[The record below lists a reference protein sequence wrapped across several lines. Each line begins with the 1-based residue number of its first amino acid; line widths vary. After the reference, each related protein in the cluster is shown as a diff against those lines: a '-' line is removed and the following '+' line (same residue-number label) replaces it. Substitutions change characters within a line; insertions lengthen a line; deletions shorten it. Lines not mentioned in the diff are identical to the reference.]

1 MIVLYI
7 LIGILIIGILFSLYC
22 IIKVASEIDDEQ
34 EK

>member
-1 MIVLYI
+1 MIVLFI
-7 LIGILIIGILFSLYC
+7 LSAILIIGILFSLYC

>member
-7 LIGILIIGILFSLYC
+7 LIGILILGILFSLYC
-22 IIKVASEIDDEQ
+22 MIKAASEIDDEQ

>member
-22 IIKVASEIDDEQ
+22 MIKVASESEDEQ

>member
-22 IIKVASEIDDEQ
+22 MIKVASELEDEQ